1 MSKPWLKPQL
11 AGCPDASAIQ
21 PEASVPYDPASCPKP
36 AQAHLIPLLLPTADT
51 GKMWMDLSFSK
62 IQKALGLGSVF
73 HLLPVWT
80 PHPSIMGPA
89 PGPALHS
96 SCGLKMAQYTLLF
109 WTRLLMRVGWTASME
124 NLLTTRRFTS
134 AQCITEYKTKDYPDG
149 NPQLDLSLPFSHSFA
164 GASIQRYHTYPQTVT
179 SLRRIIPGQW
189 QTARFPWGRTPAQC
203 PCSLRRPAAY
213 NHSSTPP
220 ISTGAWGL
228 SELEGKE
235 KRLQKSVTLLVT
247 VVTVSIM
254 HHFPALSN
262 ASLSSKAQH
271 RCKPS
276 HALPSPGKARG

>member
-62 IQKALGLGSVF
+62 IQKALDLGSVF

-149 NPQLDLSLPFSHSFA
+149 NPQLDPECLNVIVYYICLF
-164 GASIQRYHTYPQTVT
+164 
-179 SLRRIIPGQW
+179 
-189 QTARFPWGRTPAQC
+189 
-203 PCSLRRPAAY
+203 
-213 NHSSTPP
+213 
-220 ISTGAWGL
+220 
-228 SELEGKE
+228 
-235 KRLQKSVTLLVT
+235 
-247 VVTVSIM
+247 
-254 HHFPALSN
+254 
-262 ASLSSKAQH
+262 
-271 RCKPS
+271 PS
-276 HALPSPGKARG
+276 HIHSLEHPYRDITHTPKQSPVCGGSYRGNDKQLASHEVEHPHSARALCVGQQRTIIAPRHPSPLGLGVFRN